1 MRKLSSEENK
11 KLAESLSI
19 YYIETS
25 SKTGNNV
32 DNLFYKIVTD
42 YQVINYQFLLL
53 LLLKTKKIKSSNL
66 CYLFILTLSLIK
78 NVMKSTNHLIR
89 VDR

>member
-1 MRKLSSEENK
+1 MRKLSSEENT

-32 DNLFYKIVTD
+32 DNLFYKIVTE
-42 YQVINYQFLLL
+42 YQVM
-53 LLLKTKKIKSSNL
+53 
-66 CYLFILTLSLIK
+66 LSIFFY
-78 NVMKSTNHLIR
+78 STQPEI
-89 VDR
+89 